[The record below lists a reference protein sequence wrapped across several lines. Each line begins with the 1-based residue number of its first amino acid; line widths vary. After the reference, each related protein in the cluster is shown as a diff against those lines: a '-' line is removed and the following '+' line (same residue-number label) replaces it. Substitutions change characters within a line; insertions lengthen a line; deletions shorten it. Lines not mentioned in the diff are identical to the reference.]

1 MDWSPLHPR
10 KKKLPTQVDV
20 LIRDSI
26 LQWGRLID
34 QMLMEQEKSNP
45 EQVLLILRET
55 FSSYP
60 TIFSFWTSPPSCL
73 VPFLLLV
80 FDCLHSTNKKTT
92 IFLYLL
98 PITSLIAL
106 LGKMKFLL
114 LELRGI
120 CKYFCLQNELLTQW
134 NSIQCSRFQT
144 RGSATEQSKGTP
156 DHVLLHWI
164 DLKTKGKQEMCC

>member
-1 MDWSPLHPR
+1 M
-10 KKKLPTQVDV
+10 
-20 LIRDSI
+20 

-45 EQVLLILRET
+45 KQVLLILRGT

-60 TIFSFWTSPPSCL
+60 IIFSFWTSPLSCL
-73 VPFLLLV
+73 VLFLLLV
-80 FDCLHSTNKKTT
+80 FDCLHSTNKKMPLF
-92 IFLYLL
+92 FLYLL

-106 LGKMKFLL
+106 PGKMKFLI
-114 LELRGI
+114 LELRSI
-120 CKYFCLQNELLTQW
+120 CKYLRNELWRRW
-134 NSIQCSRFQT
+134 NSIKCGRFHT

-164 DLKTKGKQEMCC
+164 DLKTKGKQEMCY